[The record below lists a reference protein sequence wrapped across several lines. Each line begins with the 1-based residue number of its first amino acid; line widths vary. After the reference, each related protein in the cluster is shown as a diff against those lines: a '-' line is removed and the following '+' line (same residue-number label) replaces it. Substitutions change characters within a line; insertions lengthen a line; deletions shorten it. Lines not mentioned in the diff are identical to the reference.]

1 MITWWPNPI
10 SPVGIDHWYEEDGKI
25 FHVLN
30 NGKIE
35 EVLIFGSGLLL
46 FSVKKGQII
55 MRDLPK
61 SVAKQLANNR
71 RIKRGR

>member
-1 MITWWPNPI
+1 MKTWWVL
-10 SPVGIDHWYEEDGKI
+10 PVVQSAVDHWYEEDGKI

-35 EVLIFGSGLLL
+35 EELIFGSGLLL